1 MDPATGNLIFWTCS
15 ALAWKTQNTN
25 QNKDKWIIN
34 SCLRLKDRIWK
45 LVVAR
50 CWRRISPPVKRKQR
64 QNINI
69 LWSSRYEPL
78 SRLLVLQNETE
89 TDTKH
94 HDLLSALSYHNSTW
108 PISISNLKYSNI
120 ITVSQQI
127 YWPHSDWF
135 SSNKLKNYN
144 LSFRAVFN
152 WFVKSNQAITLV
164 LVLLWFKFG
173 WVF

>member
-1 MDPATGNLIFWTCS
+1 M
-15 ALAWKTQNTN
+15 
-25 QNKDKWIIN
+25 
-34 SCLRLKDRIWK
+34 
-45 LVVAR
+45 VAR

-120 ITVSQQI
+120 IFLFLNKFIDHIQTGSHLTNSKIVI
-127 YWPHSDWF
+127 YLLERF
-135 SSNKLKNYN
+135 SID
-144 LSFRAVFN
+144 LSKVTR
-152 WFVKSNQAITLV
+152 Q
-164 LVLLWFKFG
+164 LLWFWFYYGSSLAEYSNWKAFG
-173 WVF
+173 LVLQRSIENCSTSGS